1 MRYLAL
7 LLIVLLASCVSL
19 PPKLVELRTDLVQ
32 LGACQAGDATMVAT
46 VTRVGSAYVTAKH
59 FSDSEACSLGG
70 LAVALRDPV
79 DDLAVLQPGY
89 PGICKDAEV
98 GESVIYLGY
107 PGTAKNGDTLTIGT
121 VRMETDVGL
130 VTHKNLTGRA
140 GDIALPG
147 IDLGSSR
154 WVRPGYSGGA
164 VVSARDGR
172 IVGIINAITGEGQ
185 TLFTPITRVCRL
197 IKEAANG

>member
-1 MRYLAL
+1 
-7 LLIVLLASCVSL
+7 
-19 PPKLVELRTDLVQ
+19 
-32 LGACQAGDATMVAT
+32 MVAT

-59 FSDSEACSLGG
+59 FSDSEACRLGG
-70 LAVALRDPV
+70 LSVDLRDPV
-79 DDLAVLQPGY
+79 DDLAVISPGD

-98 GESVIYLGY
+98 GESVVYLGY
-107 PGTAKNGDTLTIGT
+107 PGTAKDGTALTIDAVG
-121 VRMETDVGL
+121 METDVGL

-140 GDIALPG
+140 GGTTLPG
-147 IDLGSSR
+147 IDVASSR

-172 IVGIINAITGEGQ
+172 IVGIINAITGEGA

-197 IKEAANG
+197 IKEATE

>member
-1 MRYLAL
+1 
-7 LLIVLLASCVSL
+7 
-19 PPKLVELRTDLVQ
+19 
-32 LGACQAGDATMVAT
+32 MVAT

-59 FSDSEACSLGG
+59 FSDSEACLLGG
-70 LAVALRDPV
+70 LKVTLRDPV
-79 DDLAVLQPGY
+79 DDLAVIAPGD

-107 PGTAKNGDTLTIGT
+107 PGTTKNGDPLTIDT
-121 VRMETDVGL
+121 VGMETDVGL

-140 GDIALPG
+140 GDVPLPG
-147 IDLGSSR
+147 IDVASSR